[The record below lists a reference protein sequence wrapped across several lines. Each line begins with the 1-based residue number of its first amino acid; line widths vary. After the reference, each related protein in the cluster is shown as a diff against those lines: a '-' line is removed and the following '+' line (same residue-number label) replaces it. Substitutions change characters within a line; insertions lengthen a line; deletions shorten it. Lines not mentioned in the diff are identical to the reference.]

1 MKQYY
6 SKRTVLSFF
15 LIFLISIIGVSFTYS
30 NFKFNPFESIQLTN
44 TSAVSLGEDDSIFI
58 VNNSNRAI
66 SKIANNDHLIYTIEG
81 GKRNAESFYTA
92 NEIETDENGN
102 LYVLHSRWDDTGS
115 YLETETI
122 SAFDSTGKF
131 VKQIFKLPDET
142 QSKLTPTMRGLKY
155 FEEHL
160 YWYVLVDAG
169 IALYSDESEDQIGF
183 YPLER
188 ADQIVQDID
197 LIDKTHWV
205 YASKQG
211 FIQQIDLDTMKTEM
225 LFDARV
231 SNQARP
237 SSIWG
242 IQYDAYSKSLYFND
256 LGQFGIFKVSEAH
269 SEKAIEQ
276 IFASEDYSTV
286 NDEVYYNFDISK
298 KNYIAVNGDH
308 IVLKSANGTYTSVS
322 ELRPSNFILTL
333 RLLLWFFILL
343 FAMSTYFLIKWLLR
357 DVLKEGIPKQVKKTT
372 AIILVVLIATILT
385 SSLAIN
391 FYNEILVEQATN
403 NLRLLVQ
410 SSKFVIHGD
419 AVDAIKRPYDFYSDD
434 YQVVYDDLQRMV
446 NYNEE
451 VWDENLYTAL
461 YTISNDR
468 YYALMYNDN
477 SITPYYTFNAWTDD
491 PYYNYF
497 YDAFQGEITH
507 GTETDAD
514 GDWLF
519 AMGPVYNS
527 KDEIVAIIE
536 VGMNKYIFD
545 EWNKH
550 IVNKIIIDII
560 SIVIIIVLLISEIT
574 FLSTWLEK
582 RKASRLGAISTSV
595 VDSSQDFNALNAI
608 RTLALLTYIVIFMC
622 TAFIPLMAKSIY
634 SPIGNLSMSM
644 AIGLPIFMEVLFAA
658 VTIVVAGFIAE
669 KKGWKLIFYL
679 GIIILIGTA
688 IATALTRS
696 LLVFIVI
703 RGIAGIG
710 NGFIQMTMH
719 AFVNTGKT
727 VAQRN
732 ETFANMMSG
741 AIAGVNLGVVFGA
754 NLVDKVGYFNVFY
767 VMAGFG
773 VVAILFER
781 LFLRHYE
788 TMEFKIEEVADGTE
802 TDSILQ
808 EEKISARYYFSRKSI
823 LAFLT
828 LILVPALLCYMYLEY
843 FFPLFAETKG
853 LSTSMIG
860 IVFSLYGLFI
870 VYFGPSMSTFT
881 EKTFGVKNAS
891 AIASILTGTSLLV
904 YAVTGTLAGA
914 IFAVL
919 ILAISDSF
927 GDTVYTTYFL
937 AIKESQKIGKSIA
950 AGYLE
955 FFSQIGKMLG
965 ALAFGVAIGFGEQLG
980 IGIIGVITVGFGL
993 IFIPI
998 GSKVVIS
1005 DTED

>member
-6 SKRTVLSFF
+6 SKRHIILLLIIFF
-15 LIFLISIIGVSFTYS
+15 VAIIGISFTFS
-30 NFKFNPFESIQLTN
+30 SFKFNPFENIQLTN
-44 TSAVSLGEDDSIFI
+44 TSGVTLGEDNSIYI
-58 VNNSNRAI
+58 VSDSNRAI
-66 SKIANNDHLIYTIEG
+66 SKISNNDQLVYTIEG

-92 NEIETDENGN
+92 NEIDTDENGN
-102 LYVLHSRWDDTGS
+102 LYVLHNRWDDTGS

-122 SAFDSTGKF
+122 SEFDSKGAF
-131 VKQIFKLPDET
+131 VKQLFKLPDET

-155 FEEHL
+155 LEGHL
-160 YWYVLVDAG
+160 YWYVLVNDG
-169 IALYSDESEDQIGF
+169 ITLYSDKSENSIGF
-183 YPLER
+183 FPFEM
-188 ADQIVQDID
+188 ADQIIQDVDMID
-197 LIDKTHWV
+197 ETHWV

-211 FIQQIDLDTMKTEM
+211 YIQSVDLNTMQEEI

-231 SNQARP
+231 SNQEHP

-242 IQYDAYSKSLYFND
+242 IQYDTNSKALYFND
-256 LGQFGIFKVSEAH
+256 LGQFGIFKVAADH
-269 SEKAIEQ
+269 IEQ
-276 IFASEDYSTV
+276 VFASSDYSTL
-286 NDEVYYNFDISK
+286 NNEVYYNFDVSK
-298 KNYIAVNGDH
+298 TNYIAVNDES
-308 IVLKSANGTYTSVS
+308 ITLKSMNGTYTSIS
-322 ELRPSNFILTL
+322 KLRPSTFILTL
-333 RLLLWFFILL
+333 RLLAWLSILL
-343 FAMSTYFLIKWLLR
+343 LIISAYFLVRWLLR
-357 DVLKEGIPKQVKKTT
+357 DVLKNGVPKNFKKTA
-372 AIILVVLIATILT
+372 AIIFVVLIATILT

-403 NLRLLVQ
+403 NLKLLVQ

-419 AVDAIKRPYDFYSDD
+419 AVDAIRRPYDFYGEE
-434 YQVVYDDLQRMV
+434 YQIVYDDLQRMV

-461 YTISNDR
+461 YTISDDR

-477 SITPYYTFNAWTDD
+477 SVTPYYTFNAWTDNS
-491 PYYNYF
+491 YYDYF
-497 YDAFQGEITH
+497 YDAFHGAITH

-545 EWNKH
+545 EWNKN
-550 IVNKIIIDII
+550 IVNKIVTDII

-582 RKASRLGAISTSV
+582 RKANRLEKATLEPSH
-595 VDSSQDFNALNAI
+595 DFNELNAI

-658 VTIVVAGFIAE
+658 ITIVFAGFIAE

-679 GIIILIGTA
+679 GIVILIGTA

-754 NLVDKVGYFNVFY
+754 NLVDKIGYFNVFF
-767 VMAGFG
+767 VMAGVG
-773 VVAILFER
+773 VLAILFER
-781 LFLRHYE
+781 LYLRHYE
-788 TMEFKIEEVADGTE
+788 TMEFQIEEEVEPGA
-802 TDSILQ
+802 LL

-823 LAFLT
+823 IAFLT

-853 LSTSMIG
+853 LTTSMIG

-870 VYFGPSMSTFT
+870 VYFGPAMSTFT

-891 AIASILTGTSLLV
+891 AIASILTGASLIV

-965 ALAFGVAIGFGEQLG
+965 ALAFGIAIGFGEQLG

-998 GSKVVIS
+998 GTKVVVS
-1005 DTED
+1005 DTDE

>member
-1 MKQYY
+1 MKKQY
-6 SKRTVLSFF
+6 SKKTIILLLIIFF
-15 LIFLISIIGVSFTYS
+15 VAVVGISFTYS
-30 NFKFNPFESIQLTN
+30 SFKLNPFENIHLTN
-44 TSAVSLGEDDSIFI
+44 TSGVALGDDNSIYIVSD
-58 VNNSNRAI
+58 SNRAI
-66 SKIANNDHLIYTIEG
+66 SKISNKDHLIYMIEG
-81 GKRNAESFYTA
+81 GKRSADSFYTA
-92 NEIETDENGN
+92 NEIDTDENGN
-102 LYVLHSRWDDTGS
+102 LYVLHNRWDDTGS

-122 SAFDSTGKF
+122 SQFDSKGAF
-131 VKQIFKLPDET
+131 VKQLFNLPDET
-142 QSKLTPTMRGLKY
+142 QSKLTPTTRGLKY
-155 FEEHL
+155 FEGHL
-160 YWYVLVDAG
+160 YWYVLVGDG
-169 IALYSDESEDQIGF
+169 ITLYSDESENSIGF
-183 YPLER
+183 FPFEK
-188 ADQIVQDID
+188 ADQIIQDVDMID
-197 LIDKTHWV
+197 ETHWV

-211 FIQQIDLDTMKTEM
+211 YIRSVDLNTMQEET
-225 LFDARV
+225 LFNARV
-231 SNQARP
+231 SNQDHP

-242 IQYDAYSKSLYFND
+242 IQYDPYTQSVYFND
-256 LGQFGIFKVSEAH
+256 LGQFGIFRVVEGHTESV
-269 SEKAIEQ
+269 
-276 IFASEDYSTV
+276 FASRDYSTR

-298 KNYIAVNGDH
+298 TEYIAVNGES
-308 IVLKSANGTYTSVS
+308 VTLKSMTGNYMSISA
-322 ELRPSNFILTL
+322 LRPSTYILTL
-333 RLLLWFFILL
+333 RLLAWLSILL
-343 FAMSTYFLIKWLLR
+343 MLVSAFFLVRWLLK
-357 DVLKEGIPKQVKKTT
+357 DVLKSGIPKSFKKTA
-372 AIILVVLIATILT
+372 AIICVVLIATILT

-403 NLRLLVQ
+403 NLKLLVQ

-419 AVDAIKRPYDFYSDD
+419 AVDAIKKPYDFYDED
-434 YQVVYDDLQRMV
+434 YQVVYDDLQRMI
-446 NYNEE
+446 NYNQE

-461 YTISNDR
+461 YTISDDR

-477 SITPYYTFNAWTDD
+477 SVTPYYTFNAWTDNA
-491 PYYNYF
+491 YYDYF
-497 YDAFQGEITH
+497 YDAYQGAITH

-545 EWNKH
+545 EWNKN
-550 IVNKIIIDII
+550 IVNKIVTDIV
-560 SIVIIIVLLISEIT
+560 SIVIIIVLLISEVT

-582 RKASRLGAISTSV
+582 RKAHRLQSESINTLAPNLE
-595 VDSSQDFNALNAI
+595 FNNLNAI

-622 TAFIPLMAKSIY
+622 TAFIPLMAKAIY

-644 AIGLPIFMEVLFAA
+644 AIGLPIFTEVLFAA
-658 VTIVVAGFIAE
+658 ITIVIAGFVAE

-679 GIIILIGTA
+679 GIVILIGSA

-696 LLVFIVI
+696 LLVFIMI
-703 RGIAGIG
+703 RGLAGIG

-754 NLVDKVGYFNVFY
+754 NLVDKIGYFNVFY
-767 VMAGFG
+767 VMAGIG
-773 VVAILFER
+773 VLAIIFER

-788 TMEFKIEEVADGTE
+788 TMEFQIEEEEDNVTQ
-802 TDSILQ
+802 T
-808 EEKISARYYFSRKSI
+808 EKISVRHYFSRKSI

-853 LSTSMIG
+853 LTTSMIG

-870 VYFGPSMSTFT
+870 VYFGPAMSTFT

-891 AIASILTGTSLLV
+891 AIASILTGTSLIV

-914 IFAVL
+914 ILAVL
-919 ILAISDSF
+919 ILAVSDSF

-965 ALAFGVAIGFGEQLG
+965 ALAFGIAIGFGEQLG

-998 GSKVVIS
+998 GTKVVVS
-1005 DTED
+1005 DTDD